1 VTGKRAD
8 GYHDL
13 HTLVAFAQTGDT
25 LAISASDANRFT
37 MSGPYASGLDRG
49 SANLVIRARDALAT
63 EAGTKAAPVH
73 IHLEKALPLASGMGG
88 GSADAA
94 ATLHA
99 LNRFWNAQIPQPRL
113 ATIAAT
119 LGADVPICL
128 AGAPLVAR
136 GTGDRIEPLAAFP
149 ALPCILVNC
158 GAEVSTSAVFRAL
171 SRRDNPPMTP
181 SGAGFG
187 DPEALLGWLA
197 AQRNDLEAA
206 AKALEPRISET
217 LALIADTRPLLA
229 RMSGS
234 GATCFG
240 FYDDVADAQIAAT
253 ALTRARPDW
262 YVKRTMLAGIA
273 G

>member
-1 VTGKRAD
+1 
-8 GYHDL
+8 
-13 HTLVAFAQTGDT
+13 
-25 LAISASDANRFT
+25 

-49 SANLVIRARDALAT
+49 SANLVIRARDALAA
-63 EAGTKAAPVH
+63 EAGAKAALVH

-94 ATLHA
+94 ATLTA

-113 ATIAAT
+113 AAIAAT

-136 GTGDRIEPLAAFP
+136 GTGDVIEPLVQFP
-149 ALPCILVNC
+149 ALPSVLVNC
-158 GAEVSTSAVFRAL
+158 GVEVSTSAVFRAL
-171 SRRDNPPMTP
+171 TRRDNPPMAP
-181 SGAGFG
+181 SRDGFG
-187 DPEALLGWLA
+187 DPDALIAWLA
-197 AQRNDLEAA
+197 AQRNDLEAP
-206 AKALEPRISET
+206 AKSLEPRISET
-217 LALIADTRPLLA
+217 LALIAGTKPLLT

-240 FYDDVADAQIAAT
+240 LYDDVADAQIAAT

-262 YVKRTMLAGIA
+262 YVKRTVLAGVA